1 MIELHLAGRQPAHP
15 PFATLLLDVT
25 LRNAAATARWFL
37 LPDLFEP
44 ATRHIGG
51 GVYALECYALAGSG
65 RVILGRILGVGG
77 AQALLLPPGADL
89 LIRNLAIKHV
99 ATAVPQAM
107 ELATAT
113 ELLIGDEPAGAWFGL
128 DPTCDL
134 QAEVD
139 AGQRRM
145 LGSRHSEDLVS
156 VPLALVA
163 EQRLTVSIAPQTA
176 RAG

>member
-25 LRNAAATARWFL
+25 LRNEAAAARWFL

-44 ATRHIGG
+44 ATRRIGG
-51 GVYALECYALAGSG
+51 GVYALECYAFAGSG

-77 AQALLLPPGADL
+77 AQALLLPPGADV

-99 ATAVPQAM
+99 AAAEPQAM
-107 ELATAT
+107 ELATAA
-113 ELLIGDEPAGAWFGL
+113 ELLIGDEPASAWFGR
-128 DPTCDL
+128 DPTCDAR
-134 QAEVD
+134 AEVD

-156 VPLALVA
+156 VPLALVDA
-163 EQRLTVSIAPQTA
+163 QRLSVSIARSAA
-176 RAG
+176 RSG